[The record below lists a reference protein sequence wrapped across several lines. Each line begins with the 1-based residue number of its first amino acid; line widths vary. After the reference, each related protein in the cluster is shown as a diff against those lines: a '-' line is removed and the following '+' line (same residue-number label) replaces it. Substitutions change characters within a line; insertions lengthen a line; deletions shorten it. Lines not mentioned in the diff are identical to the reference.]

1 MRSTSGDMA
10 TLRLLHCQP
19 GIEEAGSA
27 EVIESALAATRQ
39 DFHFRVTVATH
50 PFRVLEHLEEQRF
63 DAVILHREPPFLS
76 AREVLTIARTGNDR
90 TPMFLLVEQDRLAG
104 LSEED
109 RRGFVDV
116 VPLPFSAN
124 HILRALQPVMT
135 HILELGTGPF
145 VPAEPAVEQAPDSE
159 SVTVEASWRSAEA
172 PATDSLSVRVEPSEE
187 VEYFDFEGIPTS
199 IANLSPKEIT
209 SADTVDA
216 KLGSKR
222 KPKRMREF

>member
-1 MRSTSGDMA
+1 M
-10 TLRLLHCQP
+10 
-19 GIEEAGSA
+19 
-27 EVIESALAATRQ
+27 
-39 DFHFRVTVATH
+39 TVATH

-135 HILELGTGPF
+135 HILEGGTGPF

-187 VEYFDFEGIPTS
+187 VEYFDFEGVPTS
-199 IANLSPKEIT
+199 IETQYDESST
-209 SADTVDA
+209 SGSESGT
-216 KLGSKR
+216 KLRSKR
-222 KPKRMREF
+222 KRENE